1 MLMDESTR
9 ELLIDLNRTFY
20 QTFAREFSAT
30 RQRLQPGVISILEQI
45 SDRDNILDLGCGNG
59 QLGKDLFNRDHH
71 GSYTGLDSNAEF
83 LSIARENL
91 PENEKI
97 KLFKRDLSRSDWS
110 DELPVD
116 HYDLILAFAVLH
128 HIPGS
133 ILRKQILKKIAELSA
148 PGARFIHS
156 EWQLLNSP
164 RLKSRI
170 QSWDSIGLNSEE
182 VEDGDYLIDWRAGG
196 QGLRYV
202 HIFDVPELNILAG
215 ETGFEIIE
223 SFHSDGEGGNLGLY
237 QIWKR
242 L

>member
-1 MLMDESTR
+1 
-9 ELLIDLNRTFY
+9 
-20 QTFAREFSAT
+20 
-30 RQRLQPGVISILEQI
+30 
-45 SDRDNILDLGCGNG
+45 
-59 QLGKDLFNRDHH
+59 
-71 GSYTGLDSNAEF
+71 
-83 LSIARENL
+83 
-91 PENEKI
+91 
-97 KLFKRDLSRSDWS
+97 
-110 DELPVD
+110 VD

-133 ILRKQILKKIAELSA
+133 ILRKQILKIIAELSA

-170 QSWDSIGLNSEE
+170 QPWDSIGVNSEE

-202 HIFDVPELNILAG
+202 HIFDIPELEELAA

-223 SFHSDGEGGNLGLY
+223 SFHSDGEGGKLGLY